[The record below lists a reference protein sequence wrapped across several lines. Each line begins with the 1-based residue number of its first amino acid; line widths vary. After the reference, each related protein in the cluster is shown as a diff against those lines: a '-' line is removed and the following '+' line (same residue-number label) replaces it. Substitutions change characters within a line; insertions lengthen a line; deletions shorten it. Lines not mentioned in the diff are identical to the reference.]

1 MVRLATGFKMRL
13 PPVNSPCKVCQ
24 KKRAR
29 RFCPGVAGDICPV
42 CCGTGR
48 ENTIDCPSDCEH
60 LRESRLHERP
70 LDVPQGQLPNSDI
83 AVTNEFIEAHDSL
96 IVLAGIELAN
106 AMERCKA
113 VDSDAAEA
121 LDALIK
127 SYRTLE
133 SGLIYEHRP
142 ANIYAAAIQADM
154 KKFLEEMSRRVAE
167 RTGLHSLRDSE
178 VLGVLV
184 FWQRMRARHN
194 NGRPRGRM
202 FYDFLRQIGP
212 SVASALAS

>member
-1 MVRLATGFKMRL
+1 MRL

-29 RFCPGVAGDICPV
+29 RFCPGLAGDICPV

-48 ENTIDCPSDCEH
+48 ENTIDCPSNCEH
-60 LRESRLHERP
+60 LQESRLHERP
-70 LDVPQGQLPNSDI
+70 LAPGGELPNSDI
-83 AVTNEFIEAHDSL
+83 SVTNEFIEGHDSL
-96 IVLAGIELAN
+96 IVLAGMELAR

-113 VDSDAAEA
+113 VDRDAGEA

-127 SYRTLE
+127 SYRTLA

-142 ANIYAAAIQADM
+142 ANIYAAAIQTDM
-154 KKFLEEMSRRVAE
+154 KKFIEEISRRVTE
-167 RTGLHSLRDSE
+167 KTGLHSLRDSE
-178 VLGVLV
+178 ILGVLV
-184 FWQRMRARHN
+184 FWQRLQIRHN

-202 FYDFLRQIGP
+202 FYDFLQQIGP
-212 SVASALAS
+212 EAASALAS

>member
-1 MVRLATGFKMRL
+1 
-13 PPVNSPCKVCQ
+13 VNSPCKVCQ

-60 LRESRLHERP
+60 LQESRLHERP
-70 LDVPQGQLPNSDI
+70 LAVADGELPNSDI
-83 AVTNEFIEAHDSL
+83 SVTDEFIEAHDSF
-96 IVLAGIELAN
+96 IVLAGIELAD

-113 VDSDAAEA
+113 VDRDVAEA
-121 LDALIK
+121 LDALVK

-142 ANIYAAAIQADM
+142 ANIYAAAIQMDM
-154 KKFLEEMSRRVAE
+154 KKFIEEMSRRVAE
-167 RTGLHSLRDSE
+167 KTGLHSLRDSE

-184 FWQRMRARHN
+184 FWQRLQARHN